1 MWCCNIEQVSIER
14 LELQSICVVLLRYFI
29 VLMAM
34 DSKKDSYYCLSSIF
48 TKRFKW
54 LLAEWIYNATTTIHC
69 KINVGMIPLGRK
81 ASPDKKA
88 HIDPEPFPPPKLDPV
103 HPRKVEPEIEAG
115 RLSPL
120 LDRKCNIIDIG
131 FRNEAGFPLSVFW
144 AGTTV
149 DVPDNGFTCG
159 EKYKFHMGLN
169 AAPQS
174 RCCFSLLFWTCT
186 QICICSRE
194 NNPMLCLF
202 SLTHTILLCPHRN
215 TFLLLAY
222 ILSSS
227 L

>member
-1 MWCCNIEQVSIER
+1 
-14 LELQSICVVLLRYFI
+14 
-29 VLMAM
+29 MAVE
-34 DSKKDSYYCLSSIF
+34 SKKIGIF
-48 TKRFKW
+48 VFSLFLRNHTNDCT
-54 LLAEWIYNATTTIHC
+54 LAEWIYNATTTIHC

-144 AGTTV
+144 AGTMV
-149 DVPDNGFTCG
+149 DVPDNGFSCG

-174 RCCFSLLFWTCT
+174 RCCFSLLFWTCI
-186 QICICSRE
+186 QNICMLSRE
-194 NNPMLCLF
+194 QSHALPLLL
-202 SLTHTILLCPHRN
+202 LTHTNLLCPHRN
-215 TFLLLAY
+215 TYLSLVY